1 MGVGMRRWRSAAGR
15 RVPRSLLLGVVWV
28 AAVQCGR
35 GPDPAP
41 ADPPAASVWPR
52 LRYAGRDG
60 EGVPNYIAR
69 PFTAAETALL
79 RAQLGVTNPH
89 RLYLGDSSATAILRY
104 DTRADSGHDDM
115 APSFAV
121 GFVSLRRPG
130 ESWEELRRRIH
141 TLHRRDFPKTARVPD
156 TSLERL
162 DPEVRPLFER
172 MLREARA
179 RGFRIRVIET
189 YRSPEREAYLMSRA
203 SGRTFT
209 ATSIHS
215 YGRAVDVAVGRGDP
229 DRPRTR
235 EEYVA
240 FRRWVLAFGR
250 GRLKLIGSPDETWDW
265 NHVEAPAA
273 WLGFHTIEEAL
284 AGARKCAAAPAP
296 DGACVFRP
304 RVPAR

>member
-1 MGVGMRRWRSAAGR
+1 METRRSAARR
-15 RVPRSLLLGVVWV
+15 RVPRAIFLGVAW
-28 AAVQCGR
+28 AAAAGCGR
-35 GPDPAP
+35 SPDPAP
-41 ADPPAASVWPR
+41 ADPPPASIWPR

-60 EGVPNYIAR
+60 EGVPNYIRR
-69 PFTAAETALL
+69 PFTAAEAGLL

-104 DTRADSGHDDM
+104 DTRPDSGHDDM

-141 TLHRRDFPKTARVPD
+141 TLHAQDFPETARVPD
-156 TSLERL
+156 TSLALL

-172 MLREARA
+172 MVREARA

-203 SGRTFT
+203 SGKTFT

-229 DRPRTR
+229 GHPRTR
-235 EEYVA
+235 GEYVA

-265 NHVEAPAA
+265 NHVEAPAR

-284 AGARKCAAAPAP
+284 AGAGKCAATPAP
-296 DGACVFRP
+296 DGVCVFRP
-304 RVPAR
+304 RLPRR